1 MNQEK
6 INETIIK
13 AQKVNQKIINH
24 IQDHLP
30 DHLPDHLQDQLQK
43 IQQIEQL
50 QKIRY
55 QPRPELKYL
64 KHLDLDSLKQR
75 FLKKLTILHSNDLH
89 GDFLAEN
96 IDSGLVGGV
105 SMLSGYIN
113 KVKEEEENV
122 IYAIAGDMLRGSIID
137 SEFKGLSTIEIMNLL
152 TPDVA
157 TIGNHEVDYGLEHL
171 LFIEKCANFPIINA
185 NMYLTCNGTRL
196 FNSHITIKIAG
207 LKILF
212 IGILTE
218 DVLNATKQEELI
230 GKLIDIKDAA
240 EEVRR
245 VTDAYRTID
254 TDLTVLLTHV
264 GFERDKELAAELA
277 RDGTVDII
285 IGGHSH
291 TYLEEPCVVEGIP
304 IVQAAVGTAQIGRF
318 DILFDELHNRIDSY
332 TWKLIPITD
341 ETCPRDEALEN
352 LVGTFKEK
360 TDAKYGRILT
370 RFPCAYTHLYFN
382 RETELGDLLAEG
394 MREQLGVDL
403 AMINSGSIRRE
414 TLGPIV
420 TLQDLMEVYPYPTSM
435 VGIRLS
441 GEQLRRIVMFLLRDE
456 VIADGA
462 YTYSFQ
468 FSKGFFCE
476 YDISTRR
483 ILQLTMNGA
492 EVQDEDMFLVALE
505 GYHYNLMETS
515 LGIPVEEVEKNGRPV
530 QLAIEASNVLTEYL
544 TSHEFIKLDGEQRF
558 LLHS

>member
-1 MNQEK
+1 MVWGKQKMNPM
-6 INETIIK
+6 
-13 AQKVNQKIINH
+13 VINH
-24 IQDHLP
+24 
-30 DHLPDHLQDQLQK
+30 
-43 IQQIEQL
+43 L

-55 QPRPELKYL
+55 RRKQELRYL
-64 KHLDLDSLKQR
+64 RDLELNRLRQR

-105 SMLSGYIN
+105 SMLSGYVH

-122 IYAIAGDMLRGSIID
+122 IYAIAGDMFRGSIID
-137 SEFKGLSTIEIMNLL
+137 SEYKGLSTIEIMNLL

-185 NMYLTCNGTRL
+185 NMYLTSNGTRL
-196 FNSHITIKIAG
+196 FTSHLTITIDRI
-207 LKILF
+207 KILF

-218 DVLNATKQEELI
+218 DVLNATRQEKLI
-230 GKLIDIKDAA
+230 GKLIDIRDAA
-240 EEVRR
+240 AEVRK
-245 VTDAYRTID
+245 VTDAYRMID

-264 GFERDKELAAELA
+264 GFEKDKELAAALA
-277 RDGTVDII
+277 PDGAVDII

-291 TYLEEPCVVEGIP
+291 TYLEEPCVVDGIP

-318 DILFDELHNRIDSY
+318 DILFDELHNCIDSY

-352 LVGTFKEK
+352 LVSSFKKE

-370 RFPCAYTHLYFN
+370 RLPRTCTHPYYN

-403 AMINSGSIRRE
+403 ALINSGSIRKE

-441 GEQLRRIVMFLLRDE
+441 GEQLRRMVMYLLRDE
-456 VIADGA
+456 AICDGGA
-462 YTYSFQ
+462 FYSFQ

-476 YDISTRR
+476 YDISTRS

-492 EVQDEDMFLVALE
+492 KVQDDDMYVVALE
-505 GYHYNLMETS
+505 GYHYNLMETA
-515 LGIPVEEVEKNGRPV
+515 LGIPVEEVEKNGQPV
-530 QLAIEASNVLTEYL
+530 QLAVEASNVLTEYMS
-544 TSHEFIKLDGEQRF
+544 SHEFIKLDAEPRF
-558 LLHS
+558 LLHP